1 MKMLIYNKKLQYYNI
16 IKIFKS
22 ALKCTAVY
30 HLLNNKLQVFIKNST
45 TMIEKCLFRR
55 F

>member
-30 HLLNNKLQVFIKNST
+30 HLLKLIINYKFSLKTLQP
-45 TMIEKCLFRR
+45 
-55 F
+55 